1 MQPATHGWRKRAR
14 NWRRNKTKRRSR
26 LVQAKPDVFKSIP
39 ASEYAQ
45 LEREESALDEKRG
58 KQAKELA
65 KCLDTV
71 RLGPPWHPGRPL
83 WGVGGRRTPPPVAG
97 TNTRIP

>member
-1 MQPATHGWRKRAR
+1 MPETGDE
-14 NWRRNKTKRRSR
+14 TKRRSR

-71 RLGPPWHPGRPL
+71 RLGALARSSTQAPVGC
-83 WGVGGRRTPPPVAG
+83 GGRSTPPCGGNKHKNPV
-97 TNTRIP
+97 THSSLL